1 MGVLIPVGYGEG
13 VWIFRA
19 PGGTKNVTMTM
30 GFHNGT
36 VSTVSTVAGDLY
48 DAVNSGVDDNLC
60 MAASMVTGWQLL
72 GTDFTYMDDTGPFIG
87 SYRATTTGTKSGSPL
102 PTNCAF
108 LASKGTATGGRK
120 GRGRWF
126 VPPFVLGESGVD
138 GNGII
143 DSGALAVVQGYLDAF
158 LAQCD
163 TLSLEPVLLHS
174 AAGTPSP
181 ITALTFQAQLAT
193 QRRRMR

>member
-13 VWIFRA
+13 VWIFRG
-19 PGGTKNVTMTM
+19 PGATKNCTMTM
-30 GFHNGT
+30 GFHDGS
-36 VSTVSTVAGDLY
+36 VSTAGTVAGDLY
-48 DAVNSGVDDNLC
+48 DAVNSGVSDNLC
-60 MAASMVTGWQLL
+60 EATSMVVGWQLL
-72 GTDFTYMDDTGPFIG
+72 GTDFTYMDDSGPILG
-87 SYRATTTGTKSGSPL
+87 SYRVTTTGTKSGSPL

-126 VPPFVLGESGVD
+126 IPPFMLGESGVD

-143 DSGALAVVQGYLDAF
+143 DSGILPTLQGYLDAVM
-158 LAQCD
+158 AQFV
-163 TLSLEPVLLHS
+163 TLDLHPVLLHS
-174 AAGTPSP
+174 TAGTPAP
-181 ITALTFQAQLAT
+181 ITALTLQSQLAT